1 MFLEYLTITMIGLS
15 IMLCVGGSIFLAYNN
30 VSGWGWFLFIALLLS
45 TGLKVHI
52 GN

>member
-1 MFLEYLTITMIGLS
+1 MFMEYFTLTMITLS
-15 IMLCVGGSIFLAYNN
+15 ILMCIGGAAFLAYNK

-45 TGLKVHI
+45 TGLKIHI